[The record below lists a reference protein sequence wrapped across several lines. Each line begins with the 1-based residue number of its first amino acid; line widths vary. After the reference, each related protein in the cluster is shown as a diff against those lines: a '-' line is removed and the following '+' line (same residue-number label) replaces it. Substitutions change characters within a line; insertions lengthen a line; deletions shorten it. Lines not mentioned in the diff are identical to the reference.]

1 MHKVFIV
8 LVLAREENN
17 KKGKIEFS
25 KTGKPFATFFGFASQ
40 FLTSR
45 ELRPIVAH
53 STYKGGK
60 KMSLGFEDS
69 MDVEEFLQ
77 SDDNIFPEDFNP
89 DDLLSEPMFDDN
101 QEVLDANIG
110 GQSFEFPPEPI
121 SVSDNSSSSSFSTNN
136 GSRLQQKKH
145 QQQEAFLFQQQQQQ
159 QQMSPQQFPNSFQA
173 DQHQNSQQQLG
184 SLQDVQT
191 QHQAVTL
198 RMQEVQNR
206 IQDVQQK
213 IQQFQSPM
221 VNQAGLE
228 ATRCPPG
235 RSISMPTRLIGSPHQ
250 GSVQFLMQQRQKA
263 MQASM
268 NGSMNNR
275 MRGFGKQPINGSPV
289 QSVTASVNMQSMV
302 SVPPLTPV
310 LRGVSGGVS
319 HPNSLPRSPTPTN
332 GMPLS
337 PSMANPLNQMAL
349 AAAAARKRM
358 SGGAQEGG
366 KNPNVN
372 EAMEKLCESMRRS
385 AMSRSLVKQ
394 LSGRNVVRTNSSR
407 SVQRSHSGKA
417 TFGQEE
423 GSNHPVRKLSL
434 NSKHRIHRDAITSN
448 QAPQRRGVFR
458 HKSHSAII
466 GTSRNKAPQMK
477 LQLDDNTLGM
487 I

>member
-1 MHKVFIV
+1 
-8 LVLAREENN
+8 
-17 KKGKIEFS
+17 
-25 KTGKPFATFFGFASQ
+25 
-40 FLTSR
+40 
-45 ELRPIVAH
+45 
-53 STYKGGK
+53 
-60 KMSLGFEDS
+60 
-69 MDVEEFLQ
+69 
-77 SDDNIFPEDFNP
+77 
-89 DDLLSEPMFDDN
+89 
-101 QEVLDANIG
+101 
-110 GQSFEFPPEPI
+110 
-121 SVSDNSSSSSFSTNN
+121 
-136 GSRLQQKKH
+136 
-145 QQQEAFLFQQQQQQ
+145 
-159 QQMSPQQFPNSFQA
+159 
-173 DQHQNSQQQLG
+173 
-184 SLQDVQT
+184 
-191 QHQAVTL
+191 
-198 RMQEVQNR
+198 
-206 IQDVQQK
+206 
-213 IQQFQSPM
+213 
-221 VNQAGLE
+221 
-228 ATRCPPG
+228 
-235 RSISMPTRLIGSPHQ
+235 MPTRLIGSPHQ

-466 GTSRNKAPQMK
+466 GTSRNKASQMK

-487 I
+487 F